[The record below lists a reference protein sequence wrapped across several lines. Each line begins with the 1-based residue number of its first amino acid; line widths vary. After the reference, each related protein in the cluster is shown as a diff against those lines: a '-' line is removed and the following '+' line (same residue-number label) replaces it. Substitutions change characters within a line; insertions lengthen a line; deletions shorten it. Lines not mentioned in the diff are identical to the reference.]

1 MATTNVPSNFFT
13 EYCSRVSRGEALSP
27 EVERKLATA
36 WLKKRDKRAAEKL
49 VQAHLPVVVRLARR
63 FKGYGVPQDELIA
76 EGNLGLLR
84 ALEKFD
90 LRGVRFKTY
99 ATYWVRAYMLALA
112 MRSASI
118 VTVGT
123 GAVGARFFFKLR
135 SARAKAEARLG
146 VGHEGINALLAQ
158 QFGVTEEVIRVHT
171 ARLGSS
177 DSSLDAPLSEDGE
190 TTAMDLLPSG
200 SDSPEEVTAAAQQ
213 RARVRNTVEALWRGL
228 DARERALLTQ
238 RLLAGAEDE
247 VTLEELGKTFGLSRE
262 RLRQI
267 EKQLKARV
275 AAALRSSLEGGQLVA

>member
-1 MATTNVPSNFFT
+1 MSAPNLPSNFFT
-13 EYCSRVSRGEALSP
+13 AFCAQVSRREPLTPEA
-27 EVERKLATA
+27 ERKLATA
-36 WLKKRDKRAAEKL
+36 WLKRRDRRAAEKL

-63 FKGYGVPQDELIA
+63 FKGYGVAQDELIA

-123 GAVGARFFFKLR
+123 GALGARFFFKLR
-135 SARAKAEARLG
+135 SARARAEARLG
-146 VGHEGINALLAQ
+146 AGHEGINALLAK
-158 QFGVTEEVIRVHT
+158 QFGVTEEVIRVHS
-171 ARLGSS
+171 ARLSSS

-200 SDSPEEVTAAAQQ
+200 SATPEEAAAGAQQ
-213 RARVRNTVEALWRGL
+213 RAQVRRTVERLWAGL
-228 DARERALLTQ
+228 DARERAVLSQ
-238 RLLAGAEDE
+238 RLLAGEDDE
-247 VTLEELGKTFGLSRE
+247 VTLEDLGKTFGLSRE

-267 EKQLKARV
+267 EKQLKARMK
-275 AAALRSSLEGGQLVA
+275 AALGEHQGAQAFG